1 MKLKLLISSMVLL
14 LTFETYSI
22 TGSEALGKFQSRMY
36 SIGKMTGIIQ
46 WTTGGRTLTGHFK
59 FMAPGKIYI
68 KFSNPSGKIVV
79 SNGRKLWVY
88 NPHSKIC
95 AVQEAGG
102 LSGGIASMT
111 KGYFAI
117 VTSQSKSGYT
127 IKLKNNDRTYS
138 EIIIVTDSTFFLRKA
153 IFKSK
158 KGGTTAFTLS
168 NISHSAAVLKTMFD
182 FNVPASAQVVNNPL
196 NIR

>member
-1 MKLKLLISSMVLL
+1 MKLKLLISTLIVLIN
-14 LTFETYSI
+14 FESYSI
-22 TGSEALGKFQSRMY
+22 TGSEALAKFQTRMY
-36 SIGKMTGIIQ
+36 NIGKMTGIIQ
-46 WTTGGRTLTGHFK
+46 WTTGGKTFTGSFK

-88 NPHSKIC
+88 NPHSHIC
-95 AVQEAGG
+95 AVQDAGG
-102 LSGGIASMT
+102 LSGGIAGMT

-117 VTSQSKSGYT
+117 VSSQSSSGYT
-127 IKLKNNDRTYS
+127 IKLKNNDRAYS
-138 EIIIVTDSTFFLRKA
+138 EIILVTDSTFFLRKA

-158 KGGTTAFTLS
+158 KGGTTAFTIS
-168 NISHSAAVLKTMFD
+168 NVSRSAAVLKTMFD